1 MQHLIVIGVISG
13 GMKSTN
19 SHKKKRIEVYHKYNG
34 HCAYCGT
41 KLTVE
46 DMQIDHIVSKN
57 RGGKDEVSNYNPSCR
72 MCNFY
77 KSDNSMESFRKMV
90 GSLIV
95 RLRKIFIFRLAERY
109 GIITINEDFKPVF
122 YYERGAK
129 ENDE

>member
-1 MQHLIVIGVISG
+1 M
-13 GMKSTN
+13 
-19 SHKKKRIEVYHKYNG
+19 
-34 HCAYCGT
+34 
-41 KLTVE
+41 E

-90 GSLIV
+90 GSLIE